1 MRDTGD
7 AYTVVAWD
15 LATRSDPIVLGPGF
29 DFRFL
34 PGTDDLVAAELD
46 SPTLT
51 VYDLEPDG
59 TIQKD
64 RQITRPDVPFE
75 AMAVDPS
82 GRSVAVAS
90 LVGRRV
96 DVLDLTTGASRATLD
111 MPSPGQ
117 PEFSRDGHLAVAGGD
132 NLIRIY
138 DTTDYAQQ
146 LVLAGSPDQP
156 IGLAF
161 SPDSSRLVSAVPG
174 QLRTWN
180 LSPQGPPA
188 LGNFHATGGY
198 VGLFAVSPDRST
210 ALVTIY
216 KDGNGTVERVDQ
228 ATGNITDGDRRS
240 TPRPASDDTALGRHG
255 AGRRPRPE
263 LAGPR
268 ARREHRA
275 VHPAR
280 PLRRHRR
287 PRRLRRHGPRR
298 RRVALRAEP
307 RPDTATIARAT
318 RVEPRRRHGDR
329 PNRPRPRHDASSGEA
344 PSARPAPMGALA
356 SSSSRTATGTIHVR
370 DLATGADLGSFA
382 PARGGLL
389 KAAVTP
395 DGQRL
400 ALTTSIGDLIVVDLG
415 KLAHAGRPEDAV
427 IWTVKAHSGSVQGLA
442 VSNDG
447 LIATA
452 SSAGT
457 VRVWSPDGRLLADLP
472 IRPDDPPNVAFASG
486 TDTLYYEDGND
497 VIRKLSLDPAE
508 SIRFAR
514 SLVTRDFTP
523 DECTRYFPH
532 QHCPTFDS

>member
-1 MRDTGD
+1 MT
-7 AYTVVAWD
+7 
-15 LATRSDPIVLGPGF
+15 
-29 DFRFL
+29 
-34 PGTDDLVAAELD
+34 
-46 SPTLT
+46 TLT
-51 VYDLEPDG
+51 VYDLKPDG
-59 TIQKD
+59 TVKRD
-64 RQITRPDVPFE
+64 RQIARPDVSFQ

-82 GRSVAVAS
+82 GHLVAVAS

-117 PEFSRDGHLAVAGGD
+117 PQFSRDGHLAVAGGD

-146 LVLAGSPDQP
+146 LVLAGSSDQP

-174 QLRTWN
+174 QVRTWD
-180 LSPQGPPA
+180 LSLQGPPA

-198 VGLFAVSPDRST
+198 VGLFAVSSDRST
-210 ALVTIY
+210 ALVTMY
-216 KDGNGTVERVDQ
+216 KDVFGHVERVDQ
-228 ATGNITDGDRRS
+228 ATGTITTVIGDLRQDTPAVTQLSGDMAQAAGLDQNWLAHEVDLSTGRS
-240 TPRPASDDTALGRHG
+240 IPLGRCDDIVALDSSGATALVDGVSLCAPNHGPTPPPLPGPPGSSRVVDMATGRTVLDLG
-255 AGRRPRPE
+255 TMELRGGVFGPPGADGRPRIVAVEDDNDPAGR
-263 LAGPR
+263 
-268 ARREHRA
+268 
-275 VHPAR
+275 
-280 PLRRHRR
+280 
-287 PRRLRRHGPRR
+287 
-298 RRVALRAEP
+298 
-307 RPDTATIARAT
+307 IQ
-318 RVEPRRRHGDR
+318 
-329 PNRPRPRHDASSGEA
+329 
-344 PSARPAPMGALA
+344 
-356 SSSSRTATGTIHVR
+356 VR
-370 DLATGADLGSFA
+370 DLLTGADLGSFA
-382 PARGGLL
+382 PTRGALL
-389 KAAVTP
+389 KAAAVTP

-400 ALTTSIGDLIVVDLG
+400 ALTTSIGDLIVLDLD

-427 IWTVKAHSGSVQGLA
+427 IWMVKAHSGSVQGLA

-457 VRVWSPDGRLLADLP
+457 VRVWSPDGQLLADLP
-472 IRPDDPPNVAFASG
+472 IRPDDPPNVAFANG

-508 SIRFAR
+508 SMRFAR